1 MGKTVVLDVIGDVL
15 TLQAPTSFVAD
26 RIRREF
32 DRELLACCAALLP
45 QIEVVRVVATGEVA
59 A

>member
-1 MGKTVVLDVIGDVL
+1 MLDVIGDVL

-45 QIEVVRVVATGEVA
+45 QIEVVRVVAAGEVA